1 VTICNY
7 HVEKTLD
14 LETLY
19 GDLDRV
25 TRMPARGS
33 KRLAQILYAYREDAF
48 LMKNLATIVCDL
60 PIKIDL
66 ATTNIRKPTFSG
78 I

>member
-1 VTICNY
+1 MLK
-7 HVEKTLD
+7 ETLD

-60 PIKIDL
+60 PIKVGL
-66 ATTNIRKPTFSG
+66 ATTDIRKTTFPG